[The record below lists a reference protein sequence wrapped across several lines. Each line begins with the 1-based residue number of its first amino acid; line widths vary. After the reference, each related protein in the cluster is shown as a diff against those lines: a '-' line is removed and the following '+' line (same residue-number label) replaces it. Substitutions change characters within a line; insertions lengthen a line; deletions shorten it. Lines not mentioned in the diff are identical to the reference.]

1 MTARCPCCGHEM
13 AGEVPVD
20 ALRDVA
26 LPPTAKVIIAALAD
40 AYPRGL
46 SRQALVQRVY
56 GLKPSGGPLTAEN
69 VISVTIA
76 RTRPRL
82 AASGWTVSKDHR
94 PGSIRLKRIVKKELI
109 QQAETVF
116 Q

>member
-1 MTARCPCCGHEM
+1 MTARCPCCGQQM
-13 AGEVPVD
+13 AGDVPVD

-40 AYPRGL
+40 AYPRGM
-46 SRQALVQRVY
+46 SRQALVQHVY

-69 VISVTIA
+69 VVSVTMA

-82 AASGWTVSKDHR
+82 APLGWTVSNKRR
-94 PGSIRLKRIVKKELI
+94 PGQITLQRIV
-109 QQAETVF
+109 Q
-116 Q
+116 